1 MDSRALSWMSAF
13 VTKSKSPVT
22 VVGVWVGTSIPR
34 YRCRGLRVCF
44 STELRPVN
52 RWIDACLEPVMRHTS
67 VAAECGGRDGDVV
80 DDRDSA

>member
-1 MDSRALSWMSAF
+1 MDVSPLGRGGDEAAAGRSTVASLA

-34 YRCRGLRVCF
+34 YRRRGLRVRF

-67 VAAECGGRDGDVV
+67 VAAECGG
-80 DDRDSA
+80 